1 MKKLIVLL
9 AAILFVVPLMGCSGQ
24 TADEGPVTMPD
35 GSKPDASKEGTNE
48 AAGGQTPMESK

>member
-1 MKKLIVLL
+1 
-9 AAILFVVPLMGCSGQ
+9 MGCSGQ